1 MVKFKLVENM
11 MNNLRFVMV
20 GHVDHGKSTLIGRLL
35 YDTDSLPPDKMDEIR
50 VASEEQGKEVEFAY
64 VMDHLEEERSRSIT
78 IDTAQTFF
86 KTPRREYVIIDAPGH
101 KEFLKNMITGAS
113 QAEAAVLIVDAAE
126 GLREQT
132 QRHAFMIDMLG
143 LKQLVVVVNKMD
155 SVEFSEE
162 RFNQVKKDLVEFLSR
177 VHLTPT
183 FVIPISA
190 KQGDNV
196 SNRST
201 KMDWYTGVTFL
212 EALDSFVNLPSAQEK
227 PFRFPV
233 QLLHQ
238 VEGEEVVMGRVEAGI
253 LRRGEELVFLPGG
266 ERSRVK
272 KILEFGSDGLSE
284 AGAGVSTGIV
294 LDPPIQL
301 ERGAV
306 ACRPGEEPPVTTKF
320 PASVFWM
327 SPASFHIEEEI
338 LFRVATEEVSARIVE
353 IRERIDS
360 STLEVL
366 EKNAKVLND
375 TEAGEVIIETT
386 HPVVVESFYKTKE
399 LGRFVL
405 VRGHDVVA
413 GGIIA
418 HAISQRA

>member
-1 MVKFKLVENM
+1 MR
-11 MNNLRFVMV
+11 NLKFVMV

-35 YDTDSLPPDKMDEIR
+35 YDTASLPPDKMEEIR
-50 VASEEQGKEVEFAY
+50 TASEEQGKEVEFAY
-64 VMDHLEEERSRSIT
+64 VMDHLEEERARSIT

-126 GLREQT
+126 GVREQT

-143 LKQLVVVVNKMD
+143 LEQLIVVVNKMD
-155 SVEFSEE
+155 LINFSEE
-162 RFNQVKKDLVEFLSR
+162 KFISVKNDLEKFLAR
-177 VHLTPT
+177 VNLKPT
-183 FVIPISA
+183 FVIPIAA

-196 SNRST
+196 SNRS
-201 KMDWYTGVTFL
+201 KNMDWYSGKTFL
-212 EALDSFVNLPSAQEK
+212 EALDSFVNLPSVLEK
-227 PFRFPV
+227 PLRYPV
-233 QLLHQ
+233 QLIHQ
-238 VEGEEVVMGRVEAGI
+238 VDGDDVVMGRVEAGE
-253 LRRGEELVFLPGG
+253 LRRGEELVFLPSG
-266 ERSRVK
+266 EKSRVS
-272 KILEFGSDGLSE
+272 KILEFGTDGRE
-284 AGAGVSTGIV
+284 GAEAGVSTGIV
-294 LDPPIQL
+294 LDPPLQL

-306 ACRPGEEPPVTTKF
+306 ACRPGEEPPVTTRI

-327 SPASFHIEEEI
+327 SPKSFGIEEEV
-338 LFRVATEEVSARIVE
+338 LFRVATEEVSARVVE

-366 EKNAKVLND
+366 EENAKVLND
-375 TEAGEVIIETT
+375 TEAGEVVIETAR
-386 HPVVVESFYKTKE
+386 PVVVESFYKTKE

-405 VRGHDVVA
+405 VRAHDVVA

-418 HAISQRA
+418 HSVKSKAQSA